1 VDDVPSEQ
9 RLAQG
14 LMVLGAV
21 TLIGLIP
28 VTWFDWAA
36 AFVPLAG
43 AVVVLYLKPVG
54 NRMMATGLAILS
66 ALLFVALWRFEVF
79 FAMLVILVA
88 VILAGAGVLKSR
100 GKW

>member
-1 VDDVPSEQ
+1 MEDTTSEE

-14 LMVLGAV
+14 LVVLGIF

-28 VTWFDWAA
+28 LRWFDWAA
-36 AFVPLAG
+36 AFVPLLG

-54 NRMMATGLAILS
+54 NRMMATGLVFLS
-66 ALLFVALWRFEVF
+66 GLLLVALWRFEVF
-79 FAMLVILVA
+79 FTMLVILVA
-88 VILAGAGVLKSR
+88 VILAGAGVLKKR